1 MNWFRNF
8 LALAMVIPVM
18 IAAVAAILVASEL
31 LSLAGE
37 SPIGVENLLYLAILN
52 STFGFIFSL

>member
-1 MNWFRNF
+1 
-8 LALAMVIPVM
+8 MVIPVM